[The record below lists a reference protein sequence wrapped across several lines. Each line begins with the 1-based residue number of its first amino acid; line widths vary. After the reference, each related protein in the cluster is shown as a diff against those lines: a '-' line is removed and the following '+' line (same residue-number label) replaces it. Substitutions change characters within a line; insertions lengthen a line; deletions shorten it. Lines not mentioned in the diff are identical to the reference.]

1 MRASSLFL
9 GRRPKKDAPP
19 LGVGRGSVIG
29 RAIIDKNV
37 RIGDNVVIR
46 ARPDAKDLKGDLCWI
61 RDGITDYH
69 PLGDRAL
76 ISYPFDG

>member
-1 MRASSLFL
+1 ML
-9 GRRPKKDAPP
+9 GSDFYEGEQPLPGEATQKDAPP

-61 RDGITDYH
+61 RDGITVI
-69 PLGDRAL
+69 PSGTEL
-76 ISYPFDG
+76 